1 MGKRVLLV
9 KQENCK
15 GCHLC
20 ELACSSAKEGE
31 FIPSHSRIWVV
42 TNGLKGWSR
51 PIICLQ
57 CEDPMCMAVCSA
69 EAIHKTTTSQGD
81 TIISIDKEKC
91 IGCYQ
96 CIVACPF
103 GAIEFLKNQKATKC
117 DLCGGSPACVE
128 FCFYDCIKFVELSD
142 EDYQRRLKKI
152 KVLTTKACRELSK
165 QEPYK
170 RRVMFSSDLSKVTD
184 F

>member
-1 MGKRVLLV
+1 MSKRVLLV
-9 KQENCK
+9 KSENCK

-20 ELACSSAKEGE
+20 ELACSSTKEGE
-31 FIPSHSRIWVV
+31 FIPSHSRIRIV

-51 PIICLQ
+51 PVICLQ
-57 CEDPMCMAVCSA
+57 CEEPMCMAACSV
-69 EAIHKTTTSQGD
+69 EAIHKTRTPQGD
-81 TIISIDKEKC
+81 TIITVDKEKC

-103 GAIEFLKNQKATKC
+103 GAIGYLKGQKVTKC

-128 FCFYDCIKFVELSD
+128 FCFYDCIKFVELS
-142 EDYQRRLKKI
+142 EEVYQKRSKKI
-152 KVLTTKACRELSK
+152 KVLTTKACREISK
-165 QEPYK
+165 HEPHQ
-170 RRVMFSSDLSKVTD
+170 RRVMFSKDISKLID